1 MAKISDIISAEEKQ
15 RLADAS
21 KETSAFGESAVEQA
35 DHIQDY
41 GNAMATLLTLTGT
54 YTDKNEAGAEIEKS
68 YIGEGE
74 NSSETFSQLA
84 VGMAGIEGKNPE
96 ELYVLD
102 DFDQERM
109 SEFGEKL
116 IEAGEYLGADGQNVD
131 NAFNDDDSAELMV
144 QKIRQELEGDKFG
157 ESSHEEIIHKFKVD
171 KAQQLMGEKAFNKK
185 KAIRGGK
192 AVIVKKKVGKTH
204 LSSAQKRGLKKAQ
217 TKSQTGQAKIKRQK
231 SLNIGRKKGLYK

>member
-1 MAKISDIISAEEKQ
+1 M
-15 RLADAS
+15 
-21 KETSAFGESAVEQA
+21 EQA
-35 DHIQDY
+35 NDIQDY

-102 DFDQERM
+102 DFDQEIM

-131 NAFNDDDSAELMV
+131 NAFNDDVSAELMV

-171 KAQQLMGEKAFNKK
+171 KAQQLMGEAAFKK
-185 KAIRGGK
+185 KKVVRGGK
-192 AVIVKKKVGKTH
+192 SVIVNCSAYLKQPKRTPI
-204 LSSAQKRGLKKAQ
+204 SSI
-217 TKSQTGQAKIKRQK
+217 TNP
-231 SLNIGRKKGLYK
+231 LNIVVPLIKTSTSFGILPTPIKFLLKLADCMIFKD

>member
-84 VGMAGIEGKNPE
+84 VGMAGIEGNHPE

-131 NAFNDDDSAELMV
+131 NAFNDDVSAELMV

-171 KAQQLMGEKAFNKK
+171 KAQQLMGEAAFKK
-185 KAIRGGK
+185 KKVVRGGK
-192 AVIVKKKVGKTH
+192 SVIVKKKVGKTH
-204 LSSAQKRGLKKAQ
+204 LSSAQKSGLKKAQ
-217 TKSQTGQAKIKRQK
+217 KKAHTGQANRKRAKSRKIGQQ
-231 SLNIGRKKGLYK
+231 KGLYK